1 MSIIYLKDQRS
12 GSKKPKDMR
21 SAVHEHEIDGF
32 NQKLVICIGH
42 LNRLYEFIGGSFRLS
57 FWTKS
62 MKQRKLVLYLL
73 KCYFLYGAVLKQ
85 S

>member
-1 MSIIYLKDQRS
+1 MALCPSVYNIPQNQHG

-21 SAVHEHEIDGF
+21 SAVHEYEIDGF
-32 NQKLVICIGH
+32 NQKLVIYIGH

-62 MKQRKLVLYLL
+62 MKQRKLVL
-73 KCYFLYGAVLKQ
+73 
-85 S
+85 